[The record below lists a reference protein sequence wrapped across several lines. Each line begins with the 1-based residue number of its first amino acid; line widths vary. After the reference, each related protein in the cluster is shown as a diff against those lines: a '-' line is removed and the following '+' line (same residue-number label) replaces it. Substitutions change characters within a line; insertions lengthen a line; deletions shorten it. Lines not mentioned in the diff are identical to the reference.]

1 MTDAQIFAGLGLIV
15 LLALLCQVAAS
26 RLRLPAILLYLPV
39 GFAAGNL
46 TTVVD
51 PNAIFGS
58 AFSPLVNLAV
68 AVVVFDAGLELVFG
82 EIEHPHHH
90 RVVRRLLFG
99 GVPFTWAGA
108 GVLAWLLLGLSW
120 QMAVML
126 GAILI
131 VSGPTVA
138 APLLSAAR
146 PGARVTAILSWEA
159 TIIDPVGAL
168 VGVLVFQSL
177 LAGTGPH
184 ALGVGQFGLR
194 LLFGAAMGAVGVG
207 VLWLL
212 LRGLRVSGYL
222 AADAI
227 LATVVGMA
235 ALSDAVRADTGLV
248 TALVI
253 GVALANV
260 PGFRVEETRQF
271 REAVIQMV
279 IGLLFVSIAAT
290 VTASSLTAVLWPT
303 LALVAGLVLLVRPSL
318 AALATLGT
326 SLSRAERVFI
336 GAMDPRGIIAAVTA
350 ASFSASLGAAGVA
363 GAEKLL
369 PVTFLVIVGTVVVY
383 GLSAVPLARG
393 LGLTAAEAEP
403 ADRQ

>member
-1 MTDAQIFAGLGLIV
+1 MTDAQIFAGLGLIF

-26 RLRLPAILLYLPV
+26 RFRLPAILLYLPV

-68 AVVVFDAGLELVFG
+68 AVVIFDAGLELVFG

-99 GVPFTWAGA
+99 GVPLTWAGA
-108 GVLAWLLLGLSW
+108 GLLAWWLLGLSW
-120 QMAVML
+120 ETALML
-126 GAILI
+126 GVILV
-131 VSGPTVA
+131 VSGPTVVG
-138 APLLSAAR
+138 PLLRSAH
-146 PGARVTAILSWEA
+146 PGQRVTAILGWEA

-168 VGVLVFQSL
+168 LGVLVFHSL

-184 ALGVGQFGLR
+184 ALGVGQFALR
-194 LLFGAAMGAVGVG
+194 LGLGAVTGAAGVAI
-207 VLWLL
+207 LWLL
-212 LRGLRVSGYL
+212 LRVMRLTGYL

-253 GVALANV
+253 GVTLANV
-260 PGFRVEETRQF
+260 PGFQVQETRQF
-271 REAVIQMV
+271 REAVVQMA

-290 VTASSLTAVLWPT
+290 VTAASLTAVLWPT
-303 LALVAGLVLLVRPSL
+303 LALIAGLILLVRPAV
-318 AALATLGT
+318 AALATAGT
-326 SLSRAERVFI
+326 SLTRGERVFI
-336 GAMDPRGIIAAVTA
+336 GAMDPRGIVAAVTA
-350 ASFSASLGAAGVA
+350 ASFSASLAAAGID
-363 GAEKLL
+363 GAHKLL
-369 PVTFLVIVGTVVVY
+369 PVTFLVIVGTVLVY
-383 GLSAVPLARG
+383 GLSAVPLARRLG
-393 LGLTAAEAEP
+393 LG
-403 ADRQ
+403 